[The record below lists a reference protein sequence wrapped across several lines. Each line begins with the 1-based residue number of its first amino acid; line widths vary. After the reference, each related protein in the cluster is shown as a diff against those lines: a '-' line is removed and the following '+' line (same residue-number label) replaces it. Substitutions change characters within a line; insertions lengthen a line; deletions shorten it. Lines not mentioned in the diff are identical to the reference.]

1 MNSNFQIINASAG
14 SGKTFSLVQ
23 NILKELFIRDDE
35 SYKKI
40 LALTFTNN
48 AANEMKKR
56 VLDELM
62 LISEDIDSS
71 KMFSLLKKDLNIDNF
86 SASQKAKRV
95 TNKILHNF
103 SFFQVSTIDK
113 FNHRIIRAFSQDMSL
128 SSDFDLIIDQDEFKD
143 QLINEFLD
151 NLDESTFLSSVLTD
165 FSIEK
170 IEDNN
175 SWDINY
181 DLLELM
187 KLLLSEANID
197 IISNAEPLGK
207 KSFLRFRDFINKKL
221 IELRKNYVDLSKL
234 LLSLCD
240 KNFDN
245 YNAFPYEALPKFLK
259 NLIDGDFDKKKIDTI
274 LKRVENNTILKK
286 EFIQENFDFLEK
298 TKSII
303 NKIVLDLNK
312 FVLYESIRK
321 NNTQNHII
329 QEIIKFSFNFQKENN
344 ILLISEFN
352 SLISKNIAGQP
363 APYIYEK
370 IGNRFKNY
378 FIDEF
383 QDTSKLQWKN
393 IIPLTSHALES
404 MEENDLTGS
413 LFLVGDP
420 KQSLYRWRGAD
431 PEIFKSILNN
441 NTPFFIKPFIRN
453 LEDNFR
459 SSQEIIK
466 FNNSFFSYI
475 RDKIQIKEAQDTF
488 SSFIQNHTK
497 KNTGLVSMTF
507 LDFSSKGKVYKMS
520 TFNKVFEI
528 IQEKRKQNINLNEI
542 AILLRSNDE
551 CSLISNFLLE
561 KNINVTCEEM
571 LSLENSIEIVF
582 LINLLKIK
590 KDLKSKKLKFEI
602 LKFLSSNENNDKKHD
617 YISSKIGINIDL
629 IFEKLLK
636 LSFSTFK
643 KLDLYDSVEYIVNN
657 TNLFNNKLIY
667 IQALLDLILDYNIS
681 NKRYKESFFEYWDRK
696 KHKSKLSPPQD
707 LMAVKVLTIHK
718 SKGLQFPIV
727 ILPFFDSKLSKSS
740 FRTWIELKENEFS
753 KKVLI
758 QFSKSMTYFNKNA
771 KEKHELVNS
780 NMITDSLNLMYV
792 ALTRAQ
798 NENHI
803 ISKVSADEK
812 QNSFS
817 KLIYNFVQTN
827 YSDKLKNNKIK
838 FGKEKQVKNNSQSHK
853 SVFELESLVRKENID
868 LDKYIFSNKTD
879 RSFKGEVFHEI
890 MERIVYNFQSN
901 KVLEEYF
908 SNGSINKEEL
918 ISLNKLVEQI
928 TTHKEIRQ
936 FFMPENKIF
945 NEREIYLTG
954 GEVIRPDKI
963 LFHKD
968 RVVSILDYKTG
979 FKKPS
984 DLDQLKKYRSAMS
997 IGGYNVKKALLVYTK
1012 DKLEII
1018 QTV

>member
-1 MNSNFQIINASAG
+1 
-14 SGKTFSLVQ
+14 
-23 NILKELFIRDDE
+23 
-35 SYKKI
+35 
-40 LALTFTNN
+40 
-48 AANEMKKR
+48 
-56 VLDELM
+56 
-62 LISEDIDSS
+62 
-71 KMFSLLKKDLNIDNF
+71 
-86 SASQKAKRV
+86 
-95 TNKILHNF
+95 
-103 SFFQVSTIDK
+103 
-113 FNHRIIRAFSQDMSL
+113 
-128 SSDFDLIIDQDEFKD
+128 
-143 QLINEFLD
+143 
-151 NLDESTFLSSVLTD
+151 
-165 FSIEK
+165 
-170 IEDNN
+170 
-175 SWDINY
+175 
-181 DLLELM
+181 
-187 KLLLSEANID
+187 
-197 IISNAEPLGK
+197 
-207 KSFLRFRDFINKKL
+207 
-221 IELRKNYVDLSKL
+221 
-234 LLSLCD
+234 
-240 KNFDN
+240 
-245 YNAFPYEALPKFLK
+245 
-259 NLIDGDFDKKKIDTI
+259 
-274 LKRVENNTILKK
+274 
-286 EFIQENFDFLEK
+286 
-298 TKSII
+298 
-303 NKIVLDLNK
+303 
-312 FVLYESIRK
+312 
-321 NNTQNHII
+321 
-329 QEIIKFSFNFQKENN
+329 
-344 ILLISEFN
+344 
-352 SLISKNIAGQP
+352 
-363 APYIYEK
+363 
-370 IGNRFKNY
+370 
-378 FIDEF
+378 
-383 QDTSKLQWKN
+383 
-393 IIPLTSHALES
+393 
-404 MEENDLTGS
+404 
-413 LFLVGDP
+413 
-420 KQSLYRWRGAD
+420 
-431 PEIFKSILNN
+431 
-441 NTPFFIKPFIRN
+441 
-453 LEDNFR
+453 
-459 SSQEIIK
+459 
-466 FNNSFFSYI
+466 
-475 RDKIQIKEAQDTF
+475 
-488 SSFIQNHTK
+488 
-497 KNTGLVSMTF
+497 
-507 LDFSSKGKVYKMS
+507 MS
-520 TFNKVFEI
+520 TFNKVLEI

-629 IFEKLLK
+629 IFKNLLR

-681 NKRYKESFFEYWDRK
+681 NKRNKESFFEYWDRK

-740 FRTWIELKENEFS
+740 FRTWIQLKENEFS

-771 KEKHELVNS
+771 KEKHELVSS

-838 FGKEKQVKNNSQSHK
+838 FGKEKQAKNNNQSHK

-945 NEREIYLTG
+945 NEREIYLPE

-979 FKKPS
+979 FKKS
-984 DLDQLKKYRSAMS
+984 NDLDQLKKYRSAMS
-997 IGGYNVKKALLVYTK
+997 IGGFNVKKALLVYTK